1 MKNKIFNYRIIL
13 IAVVSSFMF
22 SSCLVEDDY
31 VDFGDT
37 PVLVQFENTAAT
49 AIFIKDDVNP
59 ETFTYNIPVV
69 LIGGKNQPISQSV
82 DVTVGIDP
90 SSTATEGVEFNLLD
104 NMVTIPAGET
114 SVPVQIEVISGNLDT
129 EDPKTLVLSIESS
142 SLTISESSKTS
153 IEIQAA
159 CPYDITGFYG
169 TYDASGDILPSG
181 TSDYVVEVSEGPVEN
196 TLLVM
201 NLLNQGGETVIELN
215 SDPTNPTIIYRSQE
229 FDAPL
234 YVHPSYG
241 DLWAT
246 TLTPETS
253 SYGSCDNSLYL
264 EFRRCVSIGCFG
276 GTKIAQLTKQ

>member
-13 IAVVSSFMF
+13 IAAISSFMF
-22 SSCLVEDDY
+22 SSCLVEDDNL
-31 VDFGDT
+31 DFGDT
-37 PVLVQFENTAAT
+37 PVLVQFESTAAT

-59 ETFTYNIPVV
+59 ETFTYDIPVV

-82 DVTVGIDP
+82 DVTVSVDP

-114 SVPVQIEVISGNLDT
+114 SASIQIEVLSGNLDT
-129 EDPKTLVLSIESS
+129 EDPKTLVLKIESS

-153 IEIQAA
+153 VEIQAA
-159 CPYDITGFYG
+159 CPFDITGFYG
-169 TYDASGDILPSG
+169 TYDASGNVLTG
-181 TSDYVVEVSEGPVEN
+181 GSDYVVEVSEGPAEN
-196 TLLVM
+196 TLLVK
-201 NLLNQGGETVIELN
+201 NLYNGSGETVIEL
-215 SDPTNPTIIYRSQE
+215 STDPTNPTIIYRSQE

-241 DLWAT
+241 DLWTT

-253 SYGSCDNSLYL
+253 NYGSCDNSLYL

-276 GTKIAQLTKQ
+276 GTKVAELTKQ